1 MLLFFWHFPQNMLS
15 YIANK
20 GENMVEKIIK
30 DKNIIKYISNR
41 DDEYL
46 ILQYNVK
53 NKRAWFKTNTMPK
66 RKPICLSR
74 VIDL

>member
-1 MLLFFWHFPQNMLS
+1 
-15 YIANK
+15 
-20 GENMVEKIIK
+20 MVEKIIK

-46 ILQYNVK
+46 VIQYNVK

-66 RKPICLSR
+66 RKPILLSR

>member
-1 MLLFFWHFPQNMLS
+1 MGYVNASFFWLFPQNMLS
-15 YIANK
+15 YIAIK

-46 ILQYNVK
+46 ILQCNVK
-53 NKRAWFKTNTMPK
+53 NKRAWF
-66 RKPICLSR
+66 
-74 VIDL
+74 

>member
-1 MLLFFWHFPQNMLS
+1 
-15 YIANK
+15 
-20 GENMVEKIIK
+20 MVEKIIK
-30 DKNIIKYISNR
+30 DKNLIKYISNR
-41 DDEYL
+41 DDENV

-66 RKPICLSR
+66 RKPILLSR

>member
-1 MLLFFWHFPQNMLS
+1 MLS
-15 YIANK
+15 YVAIK
-20 GENMVEKIIK
+20 GEIMVEKVIK

-53 NKRAWFKTNTMPK
+53 NKRAWFKTNTMSK
-66 RKPICLSR
+66 RKPILLSR

>member
-1 MLLFFWHFPQNMLS
+1 
-15 YIANK
+15 
-20 GENMVEKIIK
+20 MVEKIIK

-46 ILQYNVK
+46 ILQCNVK
-53 NKRAWFKTNTMPK
+53 NKRAWFKTKKKKK
-66 RKPICLSR
+66 RKPILLSR